1 MRKIEIYEP
10 AGCAGGACDPV
21 IEQDLIR
28 IEHMVKDLRDRGI
41 SVSRYNIIDDG
52 PAFLANEAVKIALVE
67 DGVEALP
74 FFVVDGK
81 IESKGEYVTDLELA
95 KWAGLPWSDLEVYA
109 EIEKRGKHVFMSG
122 GEDSGCGTCK

>member
-1 MRKIEIYEP
+1 MKKIEIYEP
-10 AGCAGGACDPV
+10 AGCASGNCDPA

-28 IEHMVKDLRDRGI
+28 IEHMVQDLRERGI

-52 PAFLANEAVKIALVE
+52 PAFLANEAVKIALVD

-74 FFVVDGK
+74 FYVVDGK

-109 EIEKRGKHVFMSG
+109 NIEKRDKHVFMSG
-122 GEDSGCGTCK
+122 GDGGCDTCG